1 MDILEVLNYLADKY
15 NFDEEDLSLIDEIT
29 NQIVNGEYDDD
40 KYEDEDYED
49 EDDKD
54 IAEEDEYDYSEER

>member
-1 MDILEVLNYLADKY
+1 MDILEILQYFSEKY

-29 NQIVNGEYDDD
+29 NQMVNGEY
-40 KYEDEDYED
+40 EEDYED